1 MLKVLEY
8 GMFQEKKKATVEF
21 IEQDFEHYLIN
32 NYAKEDEKVKIY
44 ENLLSFLNV
53 DKLKGK

>member
-1 MLKVLEY
+1 
-8 GMFQEKKKATVEF
+8 MFQEKKKATVEF

-32 NYAKEDEKVKIY
+32 NYAKENEKVKIY
-44 ENLLSFLNV
+44 EHLLSFLNV